1 MFTKIT
7 LLLLAFQ
14 NNPGQG
20 GFNQNLNFWLVI
32 AGLLIIFFCLVSVFV
47 PNIKALVSS
56 PQEFSGLGVN
66 MKVSILTVFVLM
78 GFILSVSSFA
88 LQWRGFMARESSY
101 QERIRE
107 LEIEQKESQERELRS
122 RKFNMSVEF
131 KPKGLNEVLDPSDW
145 ECVYFLENPD
155 GGGPLPE
162 AHSVQVHP
170 AKMGKSLKVI
180 LQDLTQSTRIY
191 SLKLRRTENGRVR
204 VWSVEGI
211 TPLRDVSFEVEPV
224 DDEEDNNH
232 AD

>member
-1 MFTKIT
+1 MATQVTF
-7 LLLLAFQ
+7 LLLAFQ
-14 NNPGQG
+14 TNPGLS

-32 AGLLIIFFCLVSVFV
+32 AGLLIIFFCLASVFI
-47 PNIKALVSS
+47 PHIKALVTS

-78 GFILSVSSFA
+78 GFILSLSSFA

-131 KPKGLNEVLDPSDW
+131 KPKGLNEVLDPTDW
-145 ECVYFLENPD
+145 KCVYFLENPD

-180 LQDLTQSTRIY
+180 LQDLTQSSRIY
-191 SLKLRRTENGRVR
+191 SLKLTRVENGRVR
-204 VWSVEGI
+204 AWSVEGI
-211 TPLRDVSFEVEPV
+211 TPLRDVSFDAEPV
-224 DDEEDNNH
+224 DEEDNH
-232 AD
+232 VS